1 MRKGVLIA
9 AGATVLVAAVAVGA
23 WWKMGRDED
32 APIAA
37 AKSKID
43 PNETPQAR
51 AERIRAGIAHRQQLW
66 REASYIEIRQA
77 AMDDDPVAQR
87 RLSELYEECRAYSGG
102 LSTALRMLGT
112 LSEADPRS
120 KPTVAGI
127 YRDFK
132 RYCVQAD
139 ADLRRNPEA
148 AGYWLHRSAKAG
160 DLTSEMR
167 FIARNSQ
174 ALQEGQLEYFV
185 ERLRETGDPD
195 AIFEMGVLLSRS
207 GVPWSVESQAPAF
220 KGERAQAAWM
230 IAACRAGH
238 DCARGSRAL
247 NLICVNTLD
256 CQADD
261 YLRYL
266 LKKNEKPEQR
276 AELSALLRVIE
287 RDVLRSGPAAPLPPA
302 PKPAPAPTAPVSSA
316 ASTGSPQAQAP
327 TAPAR

>member
-9 AGATVLVAAVAVGA
+9 AGAAVLVAAVAAGV

-37 AKSKID
+37 AKSKVD

-51 AERIRAGIAHRQQLW
+51 AERIRAGIAHRRQLW
-66 REASYIEIRQA
+66 RDASYIEIRQA

-87 RLSELYEECRAYSGG
+87 RLSELYEECRAYSSG
-102 LSTALRMLGT
+102 LSMALRMLGT

-120 KPTVAGI
+120 KPTVAAI

-139 ADLRRNPEA
+139 ADLRRSPDA
-148 AGYWLHRSAKAG
+148 ASYWLHRSAKAG

-167 FIARNSQ
+167 FIARNNP
-174 ALQEGQLEYFV
+174 ALEEGQLEYFV

-195 AIFEMGVLLSRS
+195 AIFEMGVLLSRPGAS
-207 GVPWSVESQAPAF
+207 WPDEAQAIAF
-220 KGERAQAAWM
+220 KGERAQAAWTV
-230 IAACRAGH
+230 AACRAGY
-238 DCARGSRAL
+238 DCARGSRVL
-247 NLICVNTLD
+247 NTICINTLN

-261 YLRYL
+261 YLRYV
-266 LKKNEKPEQR
+266 LKENEKPEQR
-276 AELSALLRVIE
+276 AELSGLLRVIE

-302 PKPAPAPTAPVSSA
+302 PPPTAAVPPA
-316 ASTGSPQAQAP
+316 ASTAAPQVPPP